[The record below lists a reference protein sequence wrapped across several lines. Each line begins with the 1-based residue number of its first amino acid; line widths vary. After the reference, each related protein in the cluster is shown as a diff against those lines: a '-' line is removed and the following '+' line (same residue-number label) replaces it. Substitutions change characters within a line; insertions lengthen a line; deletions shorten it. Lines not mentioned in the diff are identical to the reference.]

1 MRDVPMDLINQFAKV
16 IVGKD
21 QETKKEDANVGLYG
35 VVRVDSSGNRFVK
48 LDGASEETPVYET
61 MAMQAE
67 DGDRV
72 VCSIKNH
79 QLVITGNLTAP
90 ASARTATDILKPVGD
105 GSMVGNLSD
114 GDPTGTYILF
124 KDDKIIL
131 CEPNGHPIATFS
143 TGNTQLGGQ
152 IINLLVNQI
161 EDLKVNNVPLI
172 DYIPQSQDTWK
183 PNTKDQEGYVTKGSE
198 NSNSIWG
205 TDAEGNPGWKPI
217 PKFQDLITELTK
229 VGYKKISN
237 NYGVFEFQRCGPVCT
252 LHISQLKNLT
262 INANTIILD
271 NIDEM
276 FLPITGFTQ
285 VLINPGITTN
295 LRFSFQGK
303 PNNRIV
309 IYLYGAVSSTYNNAQ
324 GSFTYGVYS
333 YYHLFE

>member
-131 CEPNGHPIATFS
+131 CEPNGHPIASFS
-143 TGNTQLGGQ
+143 TGNTQLGGES
-152 IINLLVNQI
+152 INLIVKTLS
-161 EDLKVNNVPLI
+161 DLTVNNRPLI
-172 DYIPQSQDTWK
+172 EYIQETADTWK
-183 PNTKDQEGYVTKGSE
+183 PNTKDQEGYVKKGSNNP
-198 NSNSIWG
+198 NSVWA
-205 TDAEGNPGWKPI
+205 TDEEGNPGWVSIEVIKGDDTGGGDSN
-217 PKFQDLITELTK
+217 FQ
-229 VGYKKISN
+229 S
-237 NYGVFEFQRCGPVCT
+237 
-252 LHISQLKNLT
+252 
-262 INANTIILD
+262 
-271 NIDEM
+271 
-276 FLPITGFTQ
+276 
-285 VLINPGITTN
+285 
-295 LRFSFQGK
+295 
-303 PNNRIV
+303 
-309 IYLYGAVSSTYNNAQ
+309 
-324 GSFTYGVYS
+324 
-333 YYHLFE
+333 